1 MHFDNNF
8 DNTVLYDLKE
18 PVYSFIVRCK
28 HDSLGEILL
37 NIKLTMFF
45 TEKGI
50 AIKYKKNTVKEIF
63 YGEIES
69 WKLNDN
75 IFKIIMQKSEYI
87 FKIKENKGIYC
98 NLAMGYFTHRQ
109 AYYNQLDINRKLVLE
124 KI

>member
-8 DNTVLYDLKE
+8 DITVLFDLQE
-18 PVYSFIVRCK
+18 PVYSFIVKCK
-28 HDSLGEILL
+28 HDSIGEILI
-37 NIKLTMFF
+37 NIKLTMIF

-63 YGEIES
+63 YGEIKS
-69 WKLNDN
+69 WNLQDN
-75 IFKIIMQKSEYI
+75 IFKIIMQKSEYV

-109 AYYNQLDINRKLVLE
+109 AYYYQLYKNKKLELE